1 MHAWIWRDVRSGFLI
16 IIFYQDWDLCP
27 GCSSAADAC
36 RRPAHQPGM
45 ATGVPATR
53 VNTTEFMGLRVNN
66 GTCRAW
72 QLHVQAYNFHEVHVS
87 EL

>member
-1 MHAWIWRDVRSGFLI
+1 MFLRR
-16 IIFYQDWDLCP
+16 
-27 GCSSAADAC
+27 GCMPKASSSAGD
-36 RRPAHQPGM
+36 